1 VNTLNASLKP
11 YTHQKWVIADSG
23 GPDSMALLDLAHRND
38 VRCIVVHVNY
48 HKRDSADRDMKIV
61 TEYCAKHEL
70 PCFVFDAPQGSGNF
84 QDFARRYRYERFAE
98 VVMKEEALG
107 VLVAH
112 HLNDDIETYVM
123 QKMRNSQVT
132 HFGLSESTT
141 LFGVTV
147 DRPLLKFQKKD
158 LEDYCRDN
166 GIRYGLDE
174 SNDSDD
180 YLRNRLRKEISVN
193 EIPLLE
199 VEKNEKNL
207 ELDEFRKSHL
217 DLLQKTSIS
226 MDIFSDLP
234 FPLYFLQ
241 HWIRTHIPLKS
252 LSEDHLEELY
262 RQIQTSPAFKQV
274 LGSWRLI
281 KQYGQISV
289 LPEPKSYTYSLKE
302 ASDLKTPFFEI
313 LTQAQDQH
321 GFDVFDSDFPLTIR
335 NAQNKETYH
344 VDETV
349 HKLSRW
355 FISHK
360 IPLGERESWPVV
372 LNCQGEVIHIFRIRI
387 PRRVNTHKTRLYMI
401 K

>member
-1 VNTLNASLKP
+1 MSLKP
-11 YTHQKWVIADSG
+11 YMHQKWVIAVSG
-23 GPDSMALLDLAHRND
+23 GPDSMALLDLAHSND
-38 VRCIVVHVNY
+38 VGCIVVHVNY
-48 HKRDSADRDMKIV
+48 HHRDSADRDMKIV
-61 TEYCAKHEL
+61 TEYCTKHEL
-70 PCFVFDAPQGSGNF
+70 PYFVFDAPQGSGNF
-84 QDFARRYRYERFAE
+84 QDFARRYRYEKFRE
-98 VVMKEEALG
+98 VVLKEEALG

-132 HFGLSESTT
+132 HYGLSERTT
-141 LFGVTV
+141 LFGVRV

-158 LEDYCRDN
+158 LVGYFRDS
-166 GIRYGLDE
+166 GIAYGLDE
-174 SNDSDD
+174 SNDSDE

-217 DLLQKTSIS
+217 DLLQKTSIP
-226 MDIFSDLP
+226 MDDFSALP

-335 NAQNKETYH
+335 NAQYKETYLI
-344 VDETV
+344 DETV

-360 IPLGERESWPVV
+360 IPSGERESWPVV

>member
-1 VNTLNASLKP
+1 
-11 YTHQKWVIADSG
+11 
-23 GPDSMALLDLAHRND
+23 MALLDLAHRCE
-38 VRCIVVHVNY
+38 VRCIVVHINY
-48 HKRDSADRDMKIV
+48 HKRDSADRDMRIV
-61 TEYCAKHEL
+61 TDYCAKYDL
-70 PCFVFDAPQGSGNF
+70 PCFVFNAPQGSGNF

-98 VVMKEEALG
+98 VVLKEKALG

-123 QKMRNSQVT
+123 QKMRKSQVT
-132 HFGLSESTT
+132 HYGLSETTT
-141 LFGVTV
+141 LYGVRI
-147 DRPLLKFQKKD
+147 DRPLLTTKKED
-158 LEDYCRDN
+158 LLCYCQEN
-166 GIRYGLDE
+166 EVPYGLDE

-180 YLRNRLRKEISVN
+180 YLRNRLRKEIGPN
-193 EIPLLE
+193 DIPGLE
-199 VEKNEKNL
+199 TEKNEKNL

-226 MDIFSDLP
+226 MDVFSALP

-252 LSEDHLEELY
+252 LAEDHLEELY
-262 RQIQTSPAFKQV
+262 RQIQTSTSFKQV
-274 LGSWRLI
+274 LGSCRLI

-302 ASDLKTPFFEI
+302 AAELQTPFFEI

-335 NAQNKETYH
+335 NAQNMETYLI
-344 VDETV
+344 DETV

-372 LNCQGEVIHIFRIRI
+372 LNCRGEVIHIFRIRI